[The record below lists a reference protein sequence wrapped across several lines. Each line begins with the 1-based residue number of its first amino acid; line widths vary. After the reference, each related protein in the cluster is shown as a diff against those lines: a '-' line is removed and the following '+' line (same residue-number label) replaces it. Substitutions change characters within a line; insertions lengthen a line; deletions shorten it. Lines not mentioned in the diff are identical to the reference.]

1 MIVDKARIFIKAGN
15 GGNGAVAFHREKYV
29 ANGGPDGGDGGNGG
43 DIVFVADCDTRTL
56 VDFQFKTKYSAQ
68 SGEPGRGKNMRGK
81 NGEDLII
88 KVPLGTVVID
98 EESGRIVADL
108 SKKGVQKTLLKG
120 GKGGK
125 GNARFAT
132 PTRQAP
138 RFSTPG
144 RKTVGRH
151 VILELKSIAD
161 VGLIGFP
168 SVGKSTLLSVISSA
182 RPKIAAYHFT
192 TLNPNLGV
200 VKYKSESFVV
210 ADIPGLIEGASQG
223 AGLGHEFLRHIERTR
238 MLVHVLD
245 ASGSEGRDP
254 IDDYYKI
261 RKELEQYSSSLA
273 EKPEIIAANKADIS
287 DEFMD
292 KLKAEFEPKGIK
304 IFSISAATREGI
316 DELLSAICAQLRD
329 LPPVETLEE
338 EGVIEEWQ
346 MGPGPLSFEVSR
358 GMDGI
363 MEVNGSA
370 IDEIFMRIDPNDPD
384 SMRHFEKLLVDMGII
399 EALRNSGVKD
409 GDEIRLNGE
418 TFDFVD

>member
-43 DIVFVADCDTRTL
+43 DIVFFADSDTRTL
-56 VDFQFKTKYSAQ
+56 VDFQFKTKYAAQ
-68 SGEPGRGKNMRGK
+68 AGEPGKGKNMRGR
-81 NGEDLII
+81 NGEDLVIN
-88 KVPLGTVVID
+88 VPVGTVVID
-98 EESGRIVADL
+98 EETGRVVADL
-108 SKKGVQKTLLKG
+108 SKKGDRRVILKG

-168 SVGKSTLLSVISSA
+168 SVGKSTLLSVISA
-182 RPKIAAYHFT
+182 AKPKIAAYHFT

-200 VKYKSESFVV
+200 VRHKEASFVA
-210 ADIPGLIEGASQG
+210 ADIPGLIEGASEG

-254 IDDYYKI
+254 VEDYYKI
-261 RKELEQYSSSLA
+261 RNELGQYSPALL
-273 EKPEIIAANKADIS
+273 EKPEIIAANKTDVSEENLAALR
-287 DEFMD
+287 E
-292 KLKAEFEPKGIK
+292 EFEPKGIPVYP
-304 IFSISAATREGI
+304 ISAATRGGVEALL
-316 DELLSAICAQLRD
+316 DAVCAELSE

-346 MGPGPLSFEVSR
+346 LGPGPLTFDVTR
-358 GMDGI
+358 GMDGVL
-363 MEVNGSA
+363 EANGSA
-370 IDEIFMRIDPNDPD
+370 IDEIFRRIDPNDPD

-399 EALRNSGVKD
+399 EALRKAGAKD

>member
-43 DIVFVADCDTRTL
+43 DIVFFADNDTRTL
-56 VDFQFKTKYSAQ
+56 VDFQFKTKYAAQ
-68 SGEPGRGKNMRGK
+68 AGEPGRGKNMRGK

-88 KVPLGTVVID
+88 NVPVGTVVID
-98 EESGRIVADL
+98 EETGRVVADL
-108 SKKGVQKTLLKG
+108 SKKGDKRIILKG

-168 SVGKSTLLSVISSA
+168 SVGKSTLLSVISA
-182 RPKIAAYHFT
+182 AKPKIAAYHFT

-200 VKYKSESFVV
+200 VRHKETSFVA
-210 ADIPGLIEGASQG
+210 ADIPGLIEGASEG

-261 RKELEQYSSSLA
+261 RAELGQYSPALL
-273 EKPEIIAANKADIS
+273 EKPEIIAANKTDVS
-287 DEFMD
+287 DD
-292 KLKAEFEPKGIK
+292 NLAALKEEFEPKGIPV
-304 IFSISAATREGI
+304 FAISAATRGGI
-316 DELLSAICAQLRD
+316 EALLDAVCLELKE

-346 MGPGPLSFEVSR
+346 LGPGPLTFDVTR
-358 GMDGI
+358 GMDGLL
-363 MEVNGSA
+363 EANGSA
-370 IDEIFMRIDPNDPD
+370 IDEIFRRIDPTDPD

-399 EALRNSGVKD
+399 EGLRNAGAKD

>member
-1 MIVDKARIFIKAGN
+1 MIVDKAKIFIKAGN

-29 ANGGPDGGDGGNGG
+29 AHGGPDGGDGGNGG
-43 DIVFVADCDTRTL
+43 DIVFVADDTMRTL
-56 VDFQFKTKYSAQ
+56 VDFKFKTKYAAQ

-88 KVPLGTVVID
+88 KVPVGTVIID
-98 EESGRIVADL
+98 EQTGRVVADL
-108 SKKGVQKTLLKG
+108 SKKGTTRTILKG

-132 PTRQAP
+132 STRQAP
-138 RFSTPG
+138 KFSTPG
-144 RKTVGRH
+144 RKTVGRN

-168 SVGKSTLLSVISSA
+168 SVGKSTILSVISSA
-182 RPKIAAYHFT
+182 KPKIAAYHFT

-200 VKYKSESFVV
+200 VSFKDNSFVA
-210 ADIPGLIEGASQG
+210 ADIPGLIEGASEG

-238 MLVHVLD
+238 MLVHVID

-261 RKELEQYSSSLA
+261 RNELENYSSELA
-273 EKPEIIAANKADIS
+273 SKPEIIAANKVDVS
-287 DEFMD
+287 DEFLD
-292 KLKAEFEPKGIK
+292 ALKSEFEPKGIS
-304 IFSISAATREGI
+304 IFPISAATHEGI
-316 DELLSAICAQLRD
+316 DELLNAICEMLKE
-329 LPPVETLEE
+329 LPPIETLEE

-346 MGPGPLSFEVSR
+346 MGPGPLTFEVSR

-363 MEVNGSA
+363 IEVNGSS
-370 IDEIFMRIDPNDPD
+370 IDEIFRRIDPNDPD

-399 EALRNSGVKD
+399 AALRKNGVKD

>member
-43 DIVFVADCDTRTL
+43 DIVFFADNDTRTL
-56 VDFQFKTKYSAQ
+56 VDFQFKTKYAAQ
-68 SGEPGRGKNMRGK
+68 AGEPGRGKNMRGK

-88 KVPLGTVVID
+88 NVPVGTVVID
-98 EESGRIVADL
+98 EETGRVVADL
-108 SKKGVQKTLLKG
+108 SKKGDKRIILKG

-168 SVGKSTLLSVISSA
+168 SVGKSTLLSVISA
-182 RPKIAAYHFT
+182 AKPKIAAYHFT

-200 VKYKSESFVV
+200 VRHKETSFVA
-210 ADIPGLIEGASQG
+210 ADIPGLIEGASEG

-261 RKELEQYSSSLA
+261 RAELGQYSPALL
-273 EKPEIIAANKADIS
+273 EKPEIIAANKTDVSEDNLAA
-287 DEFMD
+287 
-292 KLKAEFEPKGIK
+292 LKEEFEPKGIPV
-304 IFSISAATREGI
+304 FAISAATRGGI
-316 DELLSAICAQLRD
+316 EALLDAVCLELKE

-346 MGPGPLSFEVSR
+346 LGPGPLTFDVTR
-358 GMDGI
+358 GMDGVL
-363 MEVNGSA
+363 EANGSA
-370 IDEIFMRIDPNDPD
+370 IDEIFRRIDPTDPD

-399 EALRNSGVKD
+399 EGLRNAGAKD

>member
-43 DIVFVADCDTRTL
+43 DIVFFADNDTRTL
-56 VDFQFKTKYSAQ
+56 VDFQFKTKYAAQ
-68 SGEPGRGKNMRGK
+68 AGEPGRGKNMRGK

-88 KVPLGTVVID
+88 NVPVGTVVID
-98 EESGRIVADL
+98 EETGRVVADL
-108 SKKGVQKTLLKG
+108 SKKGDKRIILKG

-168 SVGKSTLLSVISSA
+168 SVGKSTLLSVISA
-182 RPKIAAYHFT
+182 AKPKIAAYHFT

-200 VKYKSESFVV
+200 VRHKETSFVA
-210 ADIPGLIEGASQG
+210 ADIPGLIEGASEG

-261 RKELEQYSSSLA
+261 RAELGQYSPALL
-273 EKPEIIAANKADIS
+273 EKPEIIAANKTDVSEDNLAA
-287 DEFMD
+287 
-292 KLKAEFEPKGIK
+292 LKEEFEPKGIPV
-304 IFSISAATREGI
+304 FAISAATRGGI
-316 DELLSAICAQLRD
+316 EALLDAVCLELKE

-346 MGPGPLSFEVSR
+346 LGPGPLTFDVTR
-358 GMDGI
+358 GMDGLL
-363 MEVNGSA
+363 EANGSA
-370 IDEIFMRIDPNDPD
+370 IDEIFRRIDPTDPD

-399 EALRNSGVKD
+399 EGLRNAGAKD

>member
-43 DIVFVADCDTRTL
+43 NIVFFADNDTRTL
-56 VDFQFKTKYSAQ
+56 VDFQFKTKYAAQ
-68 SGEPGRGKNMRGK
+68 AGEPGRGKNMRGK

-88 KVPLGTVVID
+88 NVPVGTVVID
-98 EESGRIVADL
+98 EETGRVVADL
-108 SKKGVQKTLLKG
+108 SKKGDKRIILKG

-168 SVGKSTLLSVISSA
+168 SVGKSTLLSVISA
-182 RPKIAAYHFT
+182 AKPKIAAYHFT

-200 VKYKSESFVV
+200 VRHKETSFVA
-210 ADIPGLIEGASQG
+210 ADIPGLIEGASEG

-261 RKELEQYSSSLA
+261 RAELGQYSPALL
-273 EKPEIIAANKADIS
+273 EKPEIIAANKTDVSEDNLAA
-287 DEFMD
+287 
-292 KLKAEFEPKGIK
+292 LKEEFEPKGIPV
-304 IFSISAATREGI
+304 FAISAATRGGI
-316 DELLSAICAQLRD
+316 EALLDAVCLELKA

-346 MGPGPLSFEVSR
+346 LGPGPLTFDVTR
-358 GMDGI
+358 GMDGVL
-363 MEVNGSA
+363 EANGSA
-370 IDEIFMRIDPNDPD
+370 IDEIFRRIDPTDPD

-399 EALRNSGVKD
+399 EGLRNAGAKD

>member
-15 GGNGAVAFHREKYV
+15 GGNGAISFHREKYV

-43 DIVFVADCDTRTL
+43 DIIFFADNDTRTL
-56 VDFQFKTKYSAQ
+56 VDFQFKTRFCATA
-68 SGEPGRGKNMRGK
+68 GETGKAKNMRGK
-81 NGEDLII
+81 NGENLII
-88 KVPLGTVVID
+88 NVPIGTVVID
-98 EESGRIVADL
+98 EESGRVVADL
-108 SKKGVQKTLLKG
+108 SKKGDTRVILKG

-144 RKTVGRH
+144 RKTIGRH

-168 SVGKSTLLSVISSA
+168 SVGKSTLLSIISA
-182 RPKIAAYHFT
+182 AKPKIAAYHFT

-200 VKYKSESFVV
+200 VKHRNTSFVA
-210 ADIPGLIEGASQG
+210 ADIPGLIEGASEG

-238 MLVHVLD
+238 ILVHVLD
-245 ASGSEGRDP
+245 ASGCEGRDP
-254 IDDYYKI
+254 IADYYMI
-261 RKELEQYSSSLA
+261 RNELAQYSPALFD
-273 EKPEIIAANKADIS
+273 KPEIIAANKLDIT
-287 DEFMD
+287 DEFLE
-292 KLKAEFEPKGIK
+292 KLHDEFDPKGVTILP
-304 IFSISAATREGI
+304 ISAATKQGI
-316 DELLSAICAQLRD
+316 DTLLDAVCDKLAS
-329 LPPVETLEE
+329 LPPIETLEE

-346 MGPGPLSFEVSR
+346 LGSGPLTYDVTR

-363 MEVNGSA
+363 LEVNGSSV
-370 IDEIFMRIDPNDPD
+370 DEIFRRIDPSDPD

-399 EALRNSGVKD
+399 QALRDAGAKD